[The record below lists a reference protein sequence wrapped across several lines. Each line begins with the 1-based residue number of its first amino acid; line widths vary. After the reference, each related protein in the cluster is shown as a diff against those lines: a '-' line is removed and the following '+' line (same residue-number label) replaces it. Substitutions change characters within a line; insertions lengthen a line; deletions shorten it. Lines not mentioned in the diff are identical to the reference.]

1 VIDLHLHTTASD
13 GRSTP
18 EELAREVAAAG
29 VTVMAVTDHD
39 TMAAVPAVR
48 AAARALGVRVVP
60 GVEITAVHGERDVHV
75 LGYFLDAHHPALVT
89 FLERQRVDRL
99 RRLREMAARLAALGV
114 PVDESAFVAAPDA
127 PGKAFGR
134 PMLAAALVAAGHV
147 ASIREAFDEYI
158 GEGRPAYIERHGATP
173 AEVVA
178 IVAAAG
184 GLASL
189 AHPGKLGLDDM
200 IPALV
205 EAGLPAIEVFHTDHD
220 ADDVRRY
227 LDFVERYQLLRT
239 GGSDYHGPGSGR
251 TTGLGRMHLP
261 REDFDRLASRAGW
274 RDDA

>member
-39 TMAAVPAVR
+39 TMAAMPAVR
-48 AAARALGVRVVP
+48 AAARPLGVRVVP

-99 RRLREMAARLAALGV
+99 RRLREMAARLVALGV
-114 PVDESAFVAAPDA
+114 PVDESAFVADPGA

-147 ASIREAFDEYI
+147 ASIRDAFDVYI
-158 GEGRPAYIERHGATP
+158 GEGRPAYIERRGATP
-173 AEVVA
+173 ADVVA
-178 IVAAAG
+178 IIAAAG

-200 IPALV
+200 IPALA
-205 EAGLPAIEVFHTDHD
+205 EAGLPAIEVFHSDHD
-220 ADDVRRY
+220 DDDVRRY
-227 LDFVERYQLLRT
+227 LELAARHQLLLT

-251 TTGLGRMHLP
+251 TTGLGRVHLP
-261 REDFDRLASRAGW
+261 RVDFDRLVARAGW
-274 RDDA
+274 QDDA